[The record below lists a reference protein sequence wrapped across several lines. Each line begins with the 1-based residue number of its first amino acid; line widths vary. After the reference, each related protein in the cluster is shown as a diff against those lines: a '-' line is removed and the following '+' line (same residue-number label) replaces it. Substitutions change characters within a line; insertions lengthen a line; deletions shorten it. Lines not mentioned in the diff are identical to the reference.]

1 MGESIV
7 AKSLMFPGKQPRSV
21 GLAGLGGWG
30 VLWVGRS
37 VGWVGPD
44 CEALVGSS
52 EGV

>member
-21 GLAGLGGWG
+21 GLEGRGGRGLLGE
-30 VLWVGRS
+30 GRS